1 MGKGV
6 SHEHN
11 KVAQHTSNNKSM
23 KGVKMKIKYII
34 ELIISTLGTMLIN
47 IIGKP
52 TNELKILLMLMVIDL
67 VTGTLVS
74 AVWHKSSKT
83 KSGKLSS
90 RVMFKGIVKKLLTL
104 VIVVIAYQLD
114 ILLNIDIIRYIV
126 IISLIIEEIIS
137 ISETIAL
144 TGIQV
149 PTIITKSLDILE
161 RRLADEFSNSDK

>member
-1 MGKGV
+1 M
-6 SHEHN
+6 
-11 KVAQHTSNNKSM
+11 KV
-23 KGVKMKIKYII
+23 KYLI
-34 ELIISTLGTMLIN
+34 ELIIPTHSTMIIN
-47 IIGKP
+47 IIGRP
-52 TNELKILLMLMVIDL
+52 TDELIILLTLMVIDL
-67 VTGTLVS
+67 ITGTLVS

-126 IISLIIEEIIS
+126 IISLIIEEILS
-137 ISETIAL
+137 IIETIAL

-149 PTIITKSLDILE
+149 PAIITKGLDILE
-161 RRLADEFSNSDK
+161 RRLTDELSDSNK

>member
-1 MGKGV
+1 
-6 SHEHN
+6 
-11 KVAQHTSNNKSM
+11 
-23 KGVKMKIKYII
+23 MKIKYII

-52 TNELKILLMLMVIDL
+52 TDELMILLLLMVIDL
-67 VTGTLVS
+67 ITGTLVS

-90 RVMFKGIVKKLLTL
+90 REMFKGIVKKLLTL

-114 ILLNIDIIRYIV
+114 ILLNINIIRHIV

-137 ISETIAL
+137 IIETIAL
-144 TGIQV
+144 TGKKI
-149 PTIITKSLDILE
+149 PEIITKALDVLE
-161 RRLADEFSNSDK
+161 KEVKNGISNSDK

>member
-1 MGKGV
+1 
-6 SHEHN
+6 
-11 KVAQHTSNNKSM
+11 
-23 KGVKMKIKYII
+23 MKIKYII

-52 TNELKILLMLMVIDL
+52 TDELKILLILMIIDL
-67 VTGTLVS
+67 RAGTLVS
-74 AVWHKSSKT
+74 AIWHKSSKT

-90 RVMFKGIVKKLLTL
+90 RAMFKGIVKKLLTL

-126 IISLIIEEIIS
+126 IISLIIEEILS
-137 ISETIAL
+137 IIETIAL

-149 PTIITKSLDILE
+149 PTIISKGLDILE
-161 RRLADEFSNSDK
+161 RRISDDISNCDK